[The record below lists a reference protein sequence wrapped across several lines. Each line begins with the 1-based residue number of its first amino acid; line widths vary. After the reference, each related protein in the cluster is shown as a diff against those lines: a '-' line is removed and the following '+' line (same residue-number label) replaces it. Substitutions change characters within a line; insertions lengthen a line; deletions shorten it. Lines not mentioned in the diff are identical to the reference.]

1 MSDVVP
7 HKQALRRQGRLR
19 WFYADPEVILFAPGQ
34 APEIQFADGSQR
46 RASCLGCHDAPCM
59 ELTEAQLSLG
69 GTLGAF
75 PGDPSRDV
83 CPTDAIDW
91 DQAGEVITIDTESCI
106 GCGLCAVC
114 CPYGAISIRSD
125 GVALVEGADPD
136 GITTIETGAVEQHV
150 TTPRAGALGD
160 LAEPFARKIPEI
172 LNRLT
177 DTQGTR
183 LARNMLAACGVAAS
197 MRRKGDTN
205 IRMDGLLS
213 FASEQIGVVE
223 LETGAAV
230 LESPRA
236 LLEDIAVLHSRFGV
250 PMADIVPVSVI
261 GALPN
266 VRAEY
271 YQVIDDIVKVL
282 DIQCRT
288 LTIGALCLLMWRF
301 GKLDGLDGDLFSTKA
316 GATDLHSS
324 LARLIPNLPAG
335 EPYPGAY
342 RPSK

>member
-1 MSDVVP
+1 MSDIVP

-19 WFYADPEVILFAPGQ
+19 WFHASPEVILFEPGQ
-34 APEIQFADGSQR
+34 AAEIRFADGSQGT
-46 RASCLGCHDAPCM
+46 ATCLGCHDSPCM

-69 GTLGAF
+69 GELGEF

-91 DQAGEVITIDTESCI
+91 DGAREVPTIDTGKCI
-106 GCGLCAVC
+106 GCGLCAIR
-114 CPYGAISIRSD
+114 CPYGAISLSSD
-125 GVALVEGADPD
+125 GVALVEGSDPD
-136 GITTIETGAVEQHV
+136 GITTIETGAVEPHV
-150 TTPRAGALGD
+150 MTPRAGAIGN
-160 LAEPFARKIPEI
+160 LASPFASKMLETVTK
-172 LNRLT
+172 LT
-177 DTQGTR
+177 DIQRTL
-183 LARNMLAACGVAAS
+183 LARNMLTGCGVAAS

-205 IRMDGLLS
+205 IRMDGLLR

-223 LETGAAV
+223 LKTGAAV

-250 PMADIVPVSVI
+250 SMANIIPVSIV

-271 YQVIDDIVKVL
+271 YQVIDDIAKVL
-282 DIQCRT
+282 YIQCRT
-288 LTIGALCLLMWRF
+288 LTFGALCVVMWRF
-301 GKLDGLDGDLFSTKA
+301 GKLGGLNGDLFTTKI
-316 GATDLHSS
+316 GATDLHAS
-324 LARLIPNLPAG
+324 LAQLIPDLPVG